1 MREGVW
7 SYCRASL
14 GFGSHPHL
22 NLLAPARPQEREAS
36 RMLAQQRARR
46 AQDHAK
52 AQVPALPRRPN
63 LAFLHDRSSPARDR
77 SSPDHLCRPSPGLPP
92 AGHQGWGTRIL
103 YVVKAFWDPCGQG
116 ADTTSERFQ
125 GRQLGAGIFL
135 LLKQLLEACRS
146 PELED
151 PNAPLLQG

>member
-1 MREGVW
+1 MQQGFYGSPSPRQEGPRAITLRYSHPAASRPRWRGMREGVW

-22 NLLAPARPQEREAS
+22 NLPAPARPQEREAS
-36 RMLAQQRARR
+36 RMLAQLRARR

-52 AQVPALPRRPN
+52 AQVPALQRRPN

-77 SSPDHLCRPSPGLPP
+77 SSPDHLCHPSPGLPP

-103 YVVKAFWDPCGQG
+103 YVVKAFWDPCG
-116 ADTTSERFQ
+116 
-125 GRQLGAGIFL
+125 
-135 LLKQLLEACRS
+135 
-146 PELED
+146 
-151 PNAPLLQG
+151 